1 MNNSSSLSRYIL
13 VILCVAIVFTAL
25 VLIVLN
31 SIVQNKRLS
40 GLKSGIP
47 AIDQIM
53 TGQSYEDGYRAG
65 YKAAR
70 EKGGFSMPTPTGAPV
85 LSLSGTIE
93 SVSADK
99 VVFKVLSMD
108 TDEFVDGV
116 SSSRTALIATS
127 TQILVRK
134 YLNQVELAKQME
146 QTAKNK
152 GLPIPYTEK
161 TGTTTDLRPGQ
172 DIAVMAKEDIGLKDE
187 FTVTQIIVTTMP
199 EAAKPQ

>member
-1 MNNSSSLSRYIL
+1 MNNPSSLSRYIL

-70 EKGGFSMPTPTGAPV
+70 EKGGFLMPTPTGAPV

-108 TDEFVDGV
+108 TDELVDGV
-116 SSSRTALIATS
+116 SSSRTAVIATS

-146 QTAKNK
+146 QTSKNK
-152 GLPIPYTEK
+152 ALAVPYMEN
-161 TGTTTDLRPGQ
+161 TGKTTDLKPGQ
-172 DIAVMAKEDIGLKDE
+172 DIAVTAKEDIGLKDE
-187 FTVTQIIVTTMP
+187 FTVAQIIVTVMP
-199 EAAKPQ
+199 ETAK